1 MQDSSAFAEI
11 GGRMT
16 INERLKY
23 FREFVKNE
31 TTLNFSLIM
40 GISQNNYYAYENG
53 NRGIPDDVYAKLS
66 NIGCNLNWLIAGI
79 GNEIGNILENSV
91 NHKAKLSG
99 KDCNECPFTQTVGF
113 LTEQNKKLTDKLI
126 ERI

>member
-1 MQDSSAFAEI
+1 
-11 GGRMT
+11 MT
-16 INERLKY
+16 ISERLKY

-66 NIGCNLNWLIAGI
+66 DIGCNLNWLIAGI
-79 GNEIGNILENSV
+79 GNESENILEN
-91 NHKAKLSG
+91 NINNQIKIQN